1 MEDLLPE
8 IEEQTKILSELIQDH
23 QGQDVIVLDLR
34 PFQIWTDFFII
45 TTVSS
50 KTHMDGLERH
60 IKEFCRER
68 KIEMSGSPRKK
79 ADDEWRLLDLS
90 LPYLGSVVV
99 HLMNKRVRDFY
110 ELERLWSKKPEVKSQ
125 S

>member
-1 MEDLLPE
+1 MVDLLSE
-8 IEEQTKILSELIQDH
+8 IEKQVKALSEFIQDH
-23 QGQDVIVLDLR
+23 QGQDVTVLDLR

-50 KTHMDGLERH
+50 NTHMDGLERH

-68 KIEMSGSPRKK
+68 KIDVSGSPRKK
-79 ADDEWRLLDLS
+79 ADDEWRLLDLGI
-90 LPYLGSVVV
+90 PGLGSVIV

-110 ELERLWSKKPEVKSQ
+110 ELERLWSKKHS
-125 S
+125 